1 MQVKKV
7 YWLSEIEVQVN
18 KRELIFDNQLQ
29 IVYYAYNGINK
40 WHFDNFTGT
49 KWLDKWHRAVKR
61 YHRNELL
68 TKEEY
73 KEYNQ

>member
-1 MQVKKV
+1 MEVKTT

-18 KRELIFDNQLQ
+18 KRELIFDNQMRT
-29 IVYYAYNGINK
+29 VYYVYNGINK
-40 WHFDNFTGT
+40 WHFDNFNVT

-61 YHRNELL
+61 YHKNQLL

-73 KEYNQ
+73 KEI